1 MEIIK
6 EAKDY
11 KEERF
16 EFTVYVNDNIICKR
30 NFRIYNF
37 IEHSMNTLE
46 FKEKVDEI
54 VKLIDDDLKSKS
66 RIYTWYYYN
75 PEMPE
80 DNEEFNLP
88 LIEPWSCTFK
98 LVISDNKRDVITKI
112 WDGYAYPKYIREKV
126 DLSNKNVKV
135 TNKDGQ
141 SFVYDKDSFFKS
153 NADRLSFEHEV
164 LRGMIIDKQDV
175 LLQITKKICEVCS
188 PSKEEIKECNQKGF
202 FDIRDNNKY
211 LSKYTVIDDYGND
224 EETTKALGRKEK
236 PKRYSYSISLANKKV
251 EKDWER
257 AVQKKTNK
265 YLKEMYY

>member
-1 MEIIK
+1 MEINK
-6 EAKDY
+6 EIKDY

-16 EFTVYVNDNIICKR
+16 EFTVFVNDNIICKR

-37 IEHSMNTLE
+37 IENSMNTLE

-54 VKLIDDDLKSKS
+54 VGIIDDDLKSKS
-66 RIYTWYYYN
+66 RVYTWHYFN
-75 PEMPE
+75 PQFPE
-80 DNEEFNLP
+80 DNEEFINP
-88 LIEPWSCTFK
+88 LIEPWACTFK

-141 SFVYDKDSFFKS
+141 TFVYDKETFFKA

-164 LRGMIIDKQDV
+164 LKGMIIDKPDV
-175 LLQITKKICEVCS
+175 LLQITKKICEACS
-188 PSKEEIKECNQKGF
+188 PTKDEIKDNSQKGY
-202 FDIRDNNKY
+202 FDPRENNKY
-211 LSKYTVIDDYGND
+211 LSKYTVIDEYGND
-224 EETTKALGRKEK
+224 KKFEKANGKKVK
-236 PKRYSYSISLANKKV
+236 PKKYSYSLYLANKKI
-251 EKDWER
+251 ERDWER

-265 YLKEMYY
+265 YFKDLY